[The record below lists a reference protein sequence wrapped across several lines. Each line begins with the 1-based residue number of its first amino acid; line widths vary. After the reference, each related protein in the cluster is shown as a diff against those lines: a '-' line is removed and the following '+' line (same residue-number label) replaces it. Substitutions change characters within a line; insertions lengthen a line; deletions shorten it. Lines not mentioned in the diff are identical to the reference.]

1 MRNFANFHDS
11 VSASPTHPVTT
22 SAIPNMV
29 SDKLDSVIVMVN
41 VISAPMISNKPKRT
55 NAENMVS
62 SSDLDM

>member
-1 MRNFANFHDS
+1 MRNFVTFHDS
-11 VSASPTHPVTT
+11 VSASPAHPVTT

-29 SDKLDSVIVMVN
+29 SDKLDSVMAN